1 MICYAC
7 VCVSECMCVC
17 VRLSICLLTGKRM
30 TSVCAC
36 LPGCQSCQS
45 PFERVLRVANGK
57 GETSVSRSR
66 DRPVSLHGNPPPL
79 YPSTSVPVPLSP
91 LPSSLFP
98 ASQSRVTSHQSRTTK
113 HFKCHLVHLTHTH
126 TPLSCKCVHV
136 CACVCFGWHLPEP
149 WAVKLHNFPL
159 SLCVCAC
166 VCVNEVTW
174 LLESTTEWDSALI
187 LPTNPLPPAP
197 PATALPTSFF

>member
-7 VCVSECMCVC
+7 VCVSVCVC
-17 VRLSICLLTGKRM
+17 EALHLPANGQKNDFCVCLP
-30 TSVCAC
+30 AC
-36 LPGCQSCQS
+36 LPACQSCQS

-66 DRPVSLHGNPPPL
+66 DRPVSVQRATPLPL
-79 YPSTSVPVPLSP
+79 YPAGPATCYP
-91 LPSSLFP
+91 LPSTFYLFP

-126 TPLSCKCVHV
+126 TPLSCE
-136 CACVCFGWHLPEP
+136 CACVCVCVFWLTFAGTMGGEI
-149 WAVKLHNFPL
+149 AQL
-159 SLCVCAC
+159 SPFIMCVCMC

-174 LLESTTEWDSALI
+174 LLESTTE
-187 LPTNPLPPAP
+187 
-197 PATALPTSFF
+197 

>member
-1 MICYAC
+1 M
-7 VCVSECMCVC
+7 C

-36 LPGCQSCQS
+36 LPACQSCQS

-66 DRPVSLHGNPPPL
+66 DRPVSLHGTPLPL
-79 YPSTSVPVPLSP
+79 YQSTSVPCYPLSP
-91 LPSSLFP
+91 FPSSLLP

-126 TPLSCKCVHV
+126 TPLSCKCMRV
-136 CACVCFGWHLPEP
+136 CVFWLTFAGTMGGEI
-149 WAVKLHNFPL
+149 AQL
-159 SLCVCAC
+159 SPFIMC
-166 VCVNEVTW
+166 VCVCV
-174 LLESTTEWDSALI
+174 
-187 LPTNPLPPAP
+187 
-197 PATALPTSFF
+197 

>member
-1 MICYAC
+1 MTFSRWLCVRVCVCVCAKMICYAC

-91 LPSSLFP
+91 LPSCLFP

-136 CACVCFGWHLPEP
+136 CACVCFG
-149 WAVKLHNFPL
+149 
-159 SLCVCAC
+159 
-166 VCVNEVTW
+166 
-174 LLESTTEWDSALI
+174 
-187 LPTNPLPPAP
+187 
-197 PATALPTSFF
+197 